1 MSSFSPPY
9 CCAFIPTCLT
19 LLVRKPESL
28 LWLLTFQIFHKLLV
42 SHITFLHT
50 SCNSEIFLQ
59 EGVEGEVVAC
69 FLPQCSPGPSLSTS
83 SRGQSCSEPGAVGM
97 GGRCPEKIS
106 QLLPAVLEK
115 YETEKSFTHPLR
127 LLRAEEDCA
136 THSTTCFFEKKCG
149 RISLRL
155 FFWKHFN

>member
-9 CCAFIPTCLT
+9 CAFIPTCLT

-83 SRGQSCSEPGAVGM
+83 SRGHCPAQSQGLWAWGAGALRRFLSCCQQCLRSM
-97 GGRCPEKIS
+97 R
-106 QLLPAVLEK
+106 QR
-115 YETEKSFTHPLR
+115 SFTHPLR
-127 LLRAEEDCA
+127 PLRAEEDCA

-149 RISLRL
+149 QIWLRL